1 MEGEWM
7 GLEDKIEKN
16 MEENV
21 GREES
26 KLRGR
31 DTRE

>member
-1 MEGEWM
+1 M
-7 GLEDKIEKN
+7 GLEDKIEKKN

-21 GREES
+21 VREES

-31 DTRE
+31 GTRE